1 MSKFAKV
8 VNDTVIEVLDTLE
21 GRIHPA
27 LHGEYV
33 QVPDAVEPG
42 FVKTGRKFEA
52 PAPVAAVAPPPPA
65 PVTVISRLDFL
76 RRFTRAERIA
86 LRAAEATDPVVADFL
101 LMLTL
106 AEDVDLTSPDVTE
119 GLAYLEANGFVTAE
133 RGATIR
139 SG

>member
-8 VNDTVIEVLDTLE
+8 VNDTVIEVLDALE
-21 GRIHPA
+21 DRIHPE

-33 QVPDAVEPG
+33 QVPDAVAPG

-52 PAPVAAVAPPPPA
+52 PAPVAAAAPPPPA
-65 PVTVISRLDFL
+65 PVTVISRLNFL

-86 LRAAEATDPVVADFL
+86 LRAAETTDPVVADFL

>member
-27 LHGEYV
+27 LHGDYV
-33 QVPDAVEPG
+33 HVPDAVEPG
-42 FVKTGRKFEA
+42 FIKAGRKFEA

-65 PVTVISRLDFL
+65 PVTVVSRLDFL

-86 LRAAEATDPVVADFL
+86 LRAAETTDPVVADFL

-119 GLAYLEANGFVTAE
+119 GLAYLEANSFVTAE
-133 RGATIR
+133 RGAAIR

>member
-21 GRIHPA
+21 GRIHPE

-52 PAPVAAVAPPPPA
+52 PVPVAPAASPPPA
-65 PVTVISRLDFL
+65 PVTVISRLNFL

-86 LRAAEATDPVVADFL
+86 LRAAETTDPVVADFL

-106 AEDVDLTSPDVTE
+106 AEDVDLTSADVTE

-133 RGATIR
+133 RGAAIR
-139 SG
+139 NG

>member
-42 FVKTGRKFEA
+42 FVKNGRKFEA
-52 PAPVAAVAPPPPA
+52 PVPVAPAAPPPPE
-65 PVTVISRLDFL
+65 PVTVVSRLDFL

-86 LRAAEATDPVVADFL
+86 LRAAETTDPVVADFL

-106 AEDVDLTSPDVTE
+106 AEDVDLTSADVTE
-119 GLAYLEANGFVTAE
+119 GLAYLEANGFITAE
-133 RGATIR
+133 RGAAIR
-139 SG
+139 TG

>member
-27 LHGEYV
+27 LHGEYL

-52 PAPVAAVAPPPPA
+52 PVPVAAAAPPPPE
-65 PVTVISRLDFL
+65 PVTVISRLNFL

-86 LRAAEATDPVVADFL
+86 LRAAETTDPVVSDFL

-119 GLAYLEANGFVTAE
+119 GLVYLEANGFVTAE
-133 RGATIR
+133 RGDAIR

>member
-8 VNDTVIEVLDTLE
+8 VNGTVIEVLDTLE
-21 GRIHPA
+21 DRIHPT
-27 LHGEYV
+27 LHGDYV
-33 QVPDAVEPG
+33 HVPDAVEPG

-52 PAPVAAVAPPPPA
+52 PVPVAPAASPPPA

-86 LRAAEATDPVVADFL
+86 LRAAETTDPVVADFL

-106 AEDVDLTSPDVTE
+106 AEDVDLTSPDVTD
-119 GLAYLEANGFVTAE
+119 GLAYLEGNGFVTSE
-133 RGATIR
+133 RGAAIR

>member
-21 GRIHPA
+21 GHIHPA
-27 LHGEYV
+27 LHGDYV

-52 PAPVAAVAPPPPA
+52 AAPVVAAAPPPPE
-65 PVTVISRLDFL
+65 PVTVVSRLDFL

-86 LRAAEATDPVVADFL
+86 LRAAETTDPVVADFL

-106 AEDVDLTSPDVTE
+106 AEDVDLTSADVTE
-119 GLAYLEANGFVTAE
+119 GLAYLEANGFLTAE
-133 RGATIR
+133 RGAAIR
-139 SG
+139 TG

>member
-21 GRIHPA
+21 GRIHPT

-52 PAPVAAVAPPPPA
+52 PVPVAPAASPPPA
-65 PVTVISRLDFL
+65 PVTVISRLNFL

-86 LRAAEATDPVVADFL
+86 LRAAETTDPVVADFL

-106 AEDVDLTSPDVTE
+106 TEEVDLTSPDVTE
-119 GLAYLEANGFVTAE
+119 GLAYLEANGFITAE

>member
-1 MSKFAKV
+1 
-8 VNDTVIEVLDTLE
+8 VLDALE

-27 LHGEYV
+27 LHGEYL

-42 FVKTGRKFEA
+42 FIKTGRKFEA
-52 PAPVAAVAPPPPA
+52 AAPVAAVAPPPPE
-65 PVTVISRLDFL
+65 PITVVSRLDFL

-106 AEDVDLTSPDVTE
+106 AEDVDLTSEDVTD

-133 RGATIR
+133 RSAAIR
-139 SG
+139 TG

>member
-8 VNDTVIEVLDTLE
+8 VNDTVIEVLDTLV

-27 LHGEYV
+27 LHGEYIH
-33 QVPDAVEPG
+33 VPDAVEPG

-52 PAPVAAVAPPPPA
+52 PAPVAAVAPPPYEPI
-65 PVTVISRLDFL
+65 TVVSRLDFL
-76 RRFTRAERIA
+76 RRFTRTERIA
-86 LRAAEATDPVVADFL
+86 LRAAETTDPVVADFL

-133 RGATIR
+133 HGTAIR
-139 SG
+139 NG

>member
-27 LHGEYV
+27 LHGDYV
-33 QVPDAVEPG
+33 QVSDAVEPG

-52 PAPVAAVAPPPPA
+52 AAPVAAAAPPPPE
-65 PVTVISRLDFL
+65 PVTVVSRLDFL

-86 LRAAEATDPVVADFL
+86 LRAAETTDPVVADFL

-106 AEDVDLTSPDVTE
+106 AEDVELTSADVTE
-119 GLAYLEANGFVTAE
+119 GLTYLEANGFVTAE
-133 RGATIR
+133 RGVAIR

>member
-8 VNDTVIEVLDTLE
+8 VNDTVIEVLDALE

-27 LHGEYV
+27 LHGEYL

-42 FVKTGRKFEA
+42 FIKTGRKFEA
-52 PAPVAAVAPPPPA
+52 PANVPAVVPPPSA
-65 PVTVISRLDFL
+65 PVTVISRLNFL

-86 LRAAEATDPVVADFL
+86 LRAAETTDPVVADFL

-119 GLAYLEANGFVTAE
+119 GLVYLEANGFVTAE
-133 RGATIR
+133 RGAAIR
-139 SG
+139 TG

>member
-21 GRIHPA
+21 GRIHPE

-42 FVKTGRKFEA
+42 FVKNGRKFEA
-52 PAPVAAVAPPPPA
+52 PAPVAAAAPPPPA

-86 LRAAEATDPVVADFL
+86 LRAAETTDPVVADFL

-119 GLAYLEANGFVTAE
+119 GLAYLEANGFITAE
-133 RGATIR
+133 RGAAIR
-139 SG
+139 TG

>member
-27 LHGEYV
+27 LHGEYI

-52 PAPVAAVAPPPPA
+52 PAPVAAVAPPPPE
-65 PVTVISRLDFL
+65 PITVVSRLDFL
-76 RRFTRAERIA
+76 RRFTRTERIA
-86 LRAAEATDPVVADFL
+86 LRAAETTDPVVADFL

-106 AEDVDLTSPDVTE
+106 AEDVDLTSADVTE

-133 RGATIR
+133 RGAAIR

>member
-52 PAPVAAVAPPPPA
+52 PAPVAAVAPPPPE
-65 PVTVISRLDFL
+65 PITVVSRLDFL

-86 LRAAEATDPVVADFL
+86 LRAAETTDPVVADFL

-106 AEDVDLTSPDVTE
+106 AEDVDLTSPDVT
-119 GLAYLEANGFVTAE
+119 
-133 RGATIR
+133 
-139 SG
+139 

>member
-27 LHGEYV
+27 LHGDYV
-33 QVPDAVEPG
+33 QVPDAVAPG

-52 PAPVAAVAPPPPA
+52 PAPVAAAAPAPPE
-65 PVTVISRLDFL
+65 PVTVVSRLDFQ
-76 RRFTRAERIA
+76 RRFTRTERIA
-86 LRAAEATDPVVADFL
+86 LRAAETTDPVVADFL

-133 RGATIR
+133 RGAAIR
-139 SG
+139 TS

>member
-52 PAPVAAVAPPPPA
+52 PANVPAVAPPPPA
-65 PVTVISRLDFL
+65 PVTVVSRLDFL

-86 LRAAEATDPVVADFL
+86 LRAAEAADPVVADFL

-119 GLAYLEANGFVTAE
+119 GLAYLEANSFVTAE
-133 RGATIR
+133 RGAAIR

>member
-27 LHGEYV
+27 LHGEYIH
-33 QVPDAVEPG
+33 VPDAVEPG

-52 PAPVAAVAPPPPA
+52 AAPVAAAAPPPPE
-65 PVTVISRLDFL
+65 PVTVVSRLDFL

-86 LRAAEATDPVVADFL
+86 LRAAETTDPVVADFL

-119 GLAYLEANGFVTAE
+119 GLAYLEANAFVTAE
-133 RGATIR
+133 RGAAIR
-139 SG
+139 NG